1 MNAIEFSGKI
11 EQGSIKLPLQFSD
24 FENANVRVIML
35 FDEQSVLVAK
45 KERLKLVFQQM
56 EHQSMFSKIE
66 DPLYW
71 QKQVRNEWE

>member
-11 EQGSIKLPLQFSD
+11 EQGSIKLPMQFSD

-45 KERLKLVFQQM
+45 KERLKLIFQQM
-56 EHQSMFSKIE
+56 ENKSMFSKIE
-66 DPLYW
+66 DPLFW